1 MRLRQETAEKSIKMT
16 TRVERAIEA
25 DYYARRVGITK
36 REAYR
41 MLRDGD
47 ARVAPADE
55 PSADPLVMFLAE
67 HTDLSP
73 NQARDLV
80 DQEGRNLHKLRKI
93 ARTMKAES

>member
-1 MRLRQETAEKSIKMT
+1 MT